1 MPKKPQN
8 RSETK
13 SQDLIRTFICIELPD
28 SIKQKM
34 ELLEN
39 QLRGVDAQV
48 SWVKPSN
55 VHLTLKFLG
64 AVSSHKIEPVS
75 QATVRASRD
84 TAAFEVEVAGAGCFP
99 SPRSP
104 RVLWVG
110 LGGVPDPLA
119 NLYKDLEEELAALG
133 FQREKRRFAPHLTIG
148 RLRSPRNGAEL
159 AQKLIDIGFESE
171 RFVAH
176 QVIVMRSQ
184 LKPTGSIY
192 TPISIIPLQQET
204 HNAK

>member
-1 MPKKPQN
+1 MPRKSQT
-8 RSETK
+8 RSDSE
-13 SQDLIRTFICIELPD
+13 SQDLIRTFICIELPE

-48 SWVKPSN
+48 SWVRPSN

-64 AVSSHKIEPVS
+64 GVPTHKIDRVS
-75 QATVRASRD
+75 QAAERAARD
-84 TAAFEVEVAGAGCFP
+84 IAAFEVEVAGAGCFP
-99 SPRSP
+99 SARSP

-110 LGGVPDPLA
+110 LAGVPDPLA
-119 NLYKDLEEELAALG
+119 NLYKRLEEELAALG
-133 FQREKRRFAPHLTIG
+133 FEPEKRRFAPHLTIG

-159 AQKLIDIGFESE
+159 AQNLIAIGFESE
-171 RFVAH
+171 RFAARE
-176 QVIVMRSQ
+176 VIVMRSQ

-192 TPISIIPLQQET
+192 TPISVIPLEREIS
-204 HNAK
+204 

>member
-1 MPKKPQN
+1 VPKKPQTN
-8 RSETK
+8 SETE
-13 SQDLIRTFICIELPD
+13 SHDLIRTFICIELTD

-34 ELLEN
+34 ELLQN
-39 QLRGVDAQV
+39 HLRGIDAQV

-64 AVSSHKIEPVS
+64 GVPSHKIDAVS
-75 QATVRASRD
+75 QATERASRE
-84 TAAFEVEVAGAGCFP
+84 TTVFELEVAGAGCFP

-110 LGGVPDPLA
+110 LADVPELLV
-119 NLYKDLEEELAALG
+119 NMYEKLEEELSSLG

-159 AQKLIDIGFESE
+159 AQKLIAIGFESE
-171 RFVAH
+171 KFVAH
-176 QVIVMRSQ
+176 QIIVMRSQ

-192 TPISIIPLQQET
+192 TPIAIIPLQKE
-204 HNAK
+204 AP

>member
-1 MPKKPQN
+1 
-8 RSETK
+8 
-13 SQDLIRTFICIELPD
+13 
-28 SIKQKM
+28 M
-34 ELLEN
+34 ELLQN

-64 AVSSHKIEPVS
+64 GVPSHKIGAVS
-75 QATVRASRD
+75 QATERASSD
-84 TAAFEVEVAGAGCFP
+84 TAVFEVEVAGAGCFP

-110 LGGVPDPLA
+110 LADVPEPLV
-119 NLYKDLEEELAALG
+119 NIYKKLEEELASLG
-133 FQREKRRFAPHLTIG
+133 FEREKRRFAPHLTIG

-171 RFVAH
+171 KFVAR
-176 QVIVMRSQ
+176 QIIVMRSQ

-192 TPISIIPLQQET
+192 TPISIIPLE
-204 HNAK
+204 AC

>member
-1 MPKKPQN
+1 VPKKPQT
-8 RSETK
+8 RSETE
-13 SQDLIRTFICIELPD
+13 SDDLIRTFICLELPD

-64 AVSSHKIEPVS
+64 GVPQHKIDRVS
-75 QATVRASRD
+75 EALKRASRD
-84 TAAFEVEVAGAGCFP
+84 TAPFEVEVTGAGCFP

-110 LGGVPDPLA
+110 LAGVPDLLA
-119 NLYKDLEEELAALG
+119 NLYDNLEKELAALG

-159 AQKLIDIGFESE
+159 AQKLIGIGFESE
-171 RFVAH
+171 TFVAR

-192 TPISIIPLQQET
+192 TPITIIPFLKE
-204 HNAK
+204 AP

>member
-1 MPKKPQN
+1 MAKKTQN
-8 RSETK
+8 LSETE
-13 SQDLIRTFICIELPD
+13 SHDLIRTFICIELPE

-48 SWVKPSN
+48 SWVRPSN

-64 AVSSHKIEPVS
+64 GVPSHKIDRVS
-75 QATVRASRD
+75 QAAERAARGV
-84 TAAFEVEVAGAGCFP
+84 AAFEVEVAGAGCFP
-99 SPRSP
+99 SARSP

-110 LGGVPDPLA
+110 LGEVPDALA
-119 NLYKDLEEELAALG
+119 ILYKNLEEELAALG
-133 FQREKRRFAPHLTIG
+133 FEREKRRFSPHLTIG

-159 AQKLIDIGFESE
+159 AQKLIAIGFESE
-171 RFVAH
+171 RFAARE
-176 QVIVMRSQ
+176 VIVMRSQ

-192 TPISIIPLQQET
+192 TPLSVTPLQQEI
-204 HNAK
+204 A

>member
-1 MPKKPQN
+1 VA
-8 RSETK
+8 RK
-13 SQDLIRTFICIELPD
+13 SQSRPETESRDLIRTFICIELPD
-28 SIKQKM
+28 SVKQKM

-64 AVSSHKIEPVS
+64 GVPSHKIDRVS
-75 QATVRASRD
+75 EALEHASHD
-84 TAAFEVEVAGAGCFP
+84 TPAFEIEVAGAGCFP

-104 RVLWVG
+104 RVLWIG
-110 LGGVPDPLA
+110 LAGVPDPLLRLYT
-119 NLYKDLEEELAALG
+119 NLEDELATVG

-159 AQKLIDIGFESE
+159 AQKLMAMGFESE
-171 RFVAH
+171 KFVAR

-192 TPISIIPLQQET
+192 TPISIIPLGLRPAGT
-204 HNAK
+204 L

>member
-8 RSETK
+8 RSETE

-34 ELLEN
+34 ELLQN

-64 AVSSHKIEPVS
+64 GVPSLKIDAVS
-75 QATVRASRD
+75 QASKRASRD
-84 TAAFEVEVAGAGCFP
+84 TAAFELEVAGAGCFP

-110 LGGVPDPLA
+110 LADVPEPLVNMYK
-119 NLYKDLEEELAALG
+119 NLEDELTSLG

-159 AQKLIDIGFESE
+159 AQKLIAAGFESE
-171 RFVAH
+171 KFVAH
-176 QVIVMRSQ
+176 QIIVMRSQ

-192 TPISIIPLQQET
+192 TPISIIALERET
-204 HNAK
+204 P

>member
-1 MPKKPQN
+1 MAKKTQN
-8 RSETK
+8 PSETE
-13 SQDLIRTFICIELPD
+13 SQDLIRTFICIELPE

-48 SWVKPSN
+48 SWVRPSN

-64 AVSSHKIEPVS
+64 GVPQHKIDRVTE
-75 QATVRASRD
+75 ALKRASRD
-84 TAAFEVEVAGAGCFP
+84 TAPFEVQIAGAGCFP
-99 SPRSP
+99 SSRSP

-110 LGGVPDPLA
+110 LAEVPDPLA
-119 NLYKDLEEELAALG
+119 TLYKNLEEELAALG
-133 FQREKRRFAPHLTIG
+133 FEREKRRFSPHLTIG

-159 AQKLIDIGFESE
+159 AQKLIAIGFEPE
-171 RFVAH
+171 RFAARE
-176 QVIVMRSQ
+176 VIVMRSQ

-192 TPISIIPLQQET
+192 TPLSVTPLQQEI
-204 HNAK
+204 A